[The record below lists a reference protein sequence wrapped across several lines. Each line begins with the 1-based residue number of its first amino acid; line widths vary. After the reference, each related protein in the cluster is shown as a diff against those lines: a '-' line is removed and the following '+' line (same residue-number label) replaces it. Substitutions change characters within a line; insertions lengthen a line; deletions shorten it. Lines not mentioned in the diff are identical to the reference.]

1 MTAATP
7 FRPLSAS
14 QPFSVSAFP
23 TPLHAAFSNALA
35 EGSALPADIQYMP
48 PGRHSIRAS
57 QGGKPVSV
65 EVAVSAST
73 AAVLQS
79 FLAAKLSAA
88 AEGREDRPFFDFN
101 HEDREASA
109 WPTEFYWAGD
119 DPQTGG
125 VRARVEW
132 SDAGKRAVEG
142 RTFRRFSPT
151 FHLDAAGQV
160 TGSEINMGGLVNR
173 AAFKR
178 IAPLFASAP
187 EDRAPAETHPSASL
201 RGHACGEAISALP
214 RSVFA
219 SAPGAPDC
227 VGIDTALGQPPMQTL
242 VSTLR
247 SLSLVEASATEEA
260 DLVSQVSRSVSALKA
275 QVSDLQASL
284 ATQARQR
291 AESLVD
297 AAVQAGRLPAK
308 DTDARGFWVDALV
321 RDEAKAVKALDA
333 LPVNPVLARLVTGGD
348 SAAPP
353 ALLITRQEQ
362 KLAAV
367 RAANPGADF
376 PTIYAKAKAEA
387 PELFR

>member
-1 MTAATP
+1 MSAVTAA
-7 FRPLSAS
+7 
-14 QPFSVSAFP
+14 
-23 TPLHAAFSNALA
+23 PLHAAFSNALA
-35 EGSALPADIQYMP
+35 EGSALPSDIQYMP
-48 PGRHSIRAS
+48 PGRHRIRAS

-65 EVAVSAST
+65 EVAVSAAT

-79 FLAAKLSAA
+79 FLAGKMTAA

-125 VRARVEW
+125 VRARIEW

-151 FHLDAAGQV
+151 FHLDASGHV

-178 IAPLFASAP
+178 IAPLFAAAPVDTAP
-187 EDRAPAETHPSASL
+187 E
-201 RGHACGEAISALP
+201 
-214 RSVFA
+214 
-219 SAPGAPDC
+219 
-227 VGIDTALGQPPMQTL
+227 QPPMQTL
-242 VSTLR
+242 ISTLR
-247 SLSLVEASATEEA
+247 SLDLVEASASEEA
-260 DLVSQVSRSVSALKA
+260 DLVSQVSRTVGSLKSEL
-275 QVSDLQASL
+275 SDLKSTI

-291 AESLVD
+291 AEAMVD
-297 AAVQAGRLPAK
+297 AAVHAGRLPAK
-308 DTDARGFWVDALV
+308 DTDARGFWVDALI

-333 LPVNPVLARLVTGGD
+333 LAVNPVLARLTPGGD
-348 SAAPP
+348 PVADP
-353 ALLITRQEQ
+353 ANLTTRQEQ

-367 RAANPGADF
+367 RASNPGADF
-376 PTIYAKAKAEA
+376 QAIYAKAKAEA

>member
-1 MTAATP
+1 MT
-7 FRPLSAS
+7 
-14 QPFSVSAFP
+14 Q
-23 TPLHAAFSNALA
+23 PLHAAFSNALA
-35 EGSALPADIQYMP
+35 DGSALPADIQYMP
-48 PGRHSIRAS
+48 PGRHRIRAS

-73 AAVLQS
+73 AAVLQT
-79 FLAAKLSAA
+79 FLAAKMTAA

-125 VRARVEW
+125 VRARIEW

-151 FHLDAAGQV
+151 FHLDASGHV

-178 IAPLFASAP
+178 IAPLFAAAP
-187 EDRAPAETHPSASL
+187 
-201 RGHACGEAISALP
+201 
-214 RSVFA
+214 V
-219 SAPGAPDC
+219 
-227 VGIDTALGQPPMQTL
+227 DTAHEQPLMQTL
-242 VSTLR
+242 ISTLR

-260 DLVSQVSRSVSALKA
+260 DLVSQVSRSVSALKS

-297 AAVQAGRLPAK
+297 AAVHAGRLPAK
-308 DTDARGFWVDALV
+308 DTDARGFWVDALI

-333 LPVNPVLARLVTGGD
+333 LAVNPVLARLTPGGD
-348 SAAPP
+348 PAADPSH
-353 ALLITRQEQ
+353 LITRQEQ

-376 PTIYAKAKAEA
+376 PSIYAKAKAES

>member
-1 MTAATP
+1 MTLA
-7 FRPLSAS
+7 
-14 QPFSVSAFP
+14 
-23 TPLHAAFSNALA
+23 PLHAAFSNALA
-35 EGSALPADIQYMP
+35 EDSALPADIQYMP
-48 PGRHSIRAS
+48 PGRHRIRAS

-73 AAVLQS
+73 AAVLQT
-79 FLAAKLSAA
+79 FLAAKMTAA

-125 VRARVEW
+125 VRARLEW

-151 FHLDAAGQV
+151 FHLDASGHV

-178 IAPLFASAP
+178 IAPLFAAAP
-187 EDRAPAETHPSASL
+187 
-201 RGHACGEAISALP
+201 
-214 RSVFA
+214 V
-219 SAPGAPDC
+219 
-227 VGIDTALGQPPMQTL
+227 DTAHGQPLMQTL
-242 VSTLR
+242 ISTLR

-260 DLVSQVSRSVSALKA
+260 DLVSQVSRSVSALKS

-297 AAVQAGRLPAK
+297 AAVHAGRLPAK
-308 DTDARGFWVDALV
+308 DTDARGFWVDALI

-333 LPVNPVLARLVTGGD
+333 LAVNPVLARLIPGGD
-348 SAAPP
+348 PAADPSN
-353 ALLITRQEQ
+353 LITRQEQ

-376 PTIYAKAKAEA
+376 PAIYAKAKAES
-387 PELFR
+387 PDLFR

>member
-1 MTAATP
+1 MTAAI
-7 FRPLSAS
+7 A
-14 QPFSVSAFP
+14 A
-23 TPLHAAFSNALA
+23 PLHAAFSNALA
-35 EGSALPADIQYMP
+35 EGSALPTDIQYMP
-48 PGRHSIRAS
+48 PGRHRIRAS
-57 QGGKPVSV
+57 QSGKPVSV
-65 EVAVSAST
+65 EVAVSAAT
-73 AAVLQS
+73 AAVLQT
-79 FLAAKLSAA
+79 FLAAKMTAA

-125 VRARVEW
+125 VRARLEW

-151 FHLDAAGQV
+151 FHLDASGHV

-178 IAPLFASAP
+178 IAPLFAAAP
-187 EDRAPAETHPSASL
+187 
-201 RGHACGEAISALP
+201 
-214 RSVFA
+214 V
-219 SAPGAPDC
+219 
-227 VGIDTALGQPPMQTL
+227 DTAHEQPLMQTL
-242 VSTLR
+242 ISTLR

-260 DLVSQVSRSVSALKA
+260 DLVSQVSRSVSALKS
-275 QVSDLQASL
+275 QVSDLQASI

-297 AAVQAGRLPAK
+297 AAVHAGRLPAK
-308 DTDARGFWVDALV
+308 DTDARGFWVDALI

-333 LPVNPVLARLVTGGD
+333 LAVNPVLARLTPGGD
-348 SAAPP
+348 PAADPSH
-353 ALLITRQEQ
+353 LITRQEQ

-376 PTIYAKAKAEA
+376 PSIYAKAKAES

>member
-1 MTAATP
+1 MTPA
-7 FRPLSAS
+7 
-14 QPFSVSAFP
+14 
-23 TPLHAAFSNALA
+23 PLHAAFSNALA
-35 EGSALPADIQYMP
+35 GGSALPADIQYMP
-48 PGRHSIRAS
+48 PGRHRIRAS

-65 EVAVSAST
+65 EVAVSAAT

-79 FLAAKLSAA
+79 FLAAKMTAA

-125 VRARVEW
+125 VRARLEW

-151 FHLDAAGQV
+151 FHLDAAGHV

-178 IAPLFASAP
+178 IAPLFAAAP
-187 EDRAPAETHPSASL
+187 
-201 RGHACGEAISALP
+201 
-214 RSVFA
+214 V
-219 SAPGAPDC
+219 
-227 VGIDTALGQPPMQTL
+227 DTATEPMPMQTL
-242 VSTLR
+242 ISTLR

-260 DLVSQVSRSVSALKA
+260 DLVTQVSRSVSALKS

-284 ATQARQR
+284 TTQARQR
-291 AESLVD
+291 AEALVD
-297 AAVQAGRLPAK
+297 AAVRAGRLPAK
-308 DTDARGFWVDALV
+308 DTDARGFWVDAIL

-333 LPVNPVLARLVTGGD
+333 LTINPVLARLTPGHEV
-348 SAAPP
+348 AANP
-353 ALLITRQEQ
+353 ANLITRQEQ

-367 RAANPGADF
+367 RAAHPSADF
-376 PTIYAKAKAEA
+376 QTIYAKAKAEA
-387 PELFR
+387 PELFRS

>member
-1 MTAATP
+1 MT
-7 FRPLSAS
+7 
-14 QPFSVSAFP
+14 Q
-23 TPLHAAFSNALA
+23 PLHAAFSNALA
-35 EGSALPADIQYMP
+35 DGSALPADIQYMP
-48 PGRHSIRAS
+48 PGRHRIRAS

-73 AAVLQS
+73 AAVLQT
-79 FLAAKLSAA
+79 FLAAKMTAA

-125 VRARVEW
+125 VRARIEW

-151 FHLDAAGQV
+151 FHLDASGHV

-178 IAPLFASAP
+178 IAPLFAA
-187 EDRAPAETHPSASL
+187 AA
-201 RGHACGEAISALP
+201 
-214 RSVFA
+214 V
-219 SAPGAPDC
+219 
-227 VGIDTALGQPPMQTL
+227 DTAHEQPLMQTL
-242 VSTLR
+242 ISTLR

-260 DLVSQVSRSVSALKA
+260 DLVSQVSRSVSALKS
-275 QVSDLQASL
+275 QVSDLQASI

-297 AAVQAGRLPAK
+297 SAVHAGRLPAK
-308 DTDARGFWVDALV
+308 DTDARGFWVDALI

-333 LPVNPVLARLVTGGD
+333 LAINPVLARLTPGGD
-348 SAAPP
+348 PAADPSR
-353 ALLITRQEQ
+353 LITRQEQ

-376 PTIYAKAKAEA
+376 PSIYAKAKAES

>member
-1 MTAATP
+1 MSAAI
-7 FRPLSAS
+7 A
-14 QPFSVSAFP
+14 A
-23 TPLHAAFSNALA
+23 PLHAAFSNALA

-48 PGRHSIRAS
+48 PGRHRIRAS

-65 EVAVSAST
+65 EVAVSAAT
-73 AAVLQS
+73 ASVLQS
-79 FLAAKLSAA
+79 FLAAKMTAA

-125 VRARVEW
+125 VRARLEW

-151 FHLDAAGQV
+151 FHLDASGHV

-178 IAPLFASAP
+178 IAPLFAAAP
-187 EDRAPAETHPSASL
+187 
-201 RGHACGEAISALP
+201 
-214 RSVFA
+214 V
-219 SAPGAPDC
+219 
-227 VGIDTALGQPPMQTL
+227 DTAHEQPLMQTL
-242 VSTLR
+242 ISTLR
-247 SLSLVEASATEEA
+247 SLSLVEASATEES
-260 DLVSQVSRSVSALKA
+260 DLVSQVSRSVSALKS

-297 AAVQAGRLPAK
+297 AAVHAGRLPAK
-308 DTDARGFWVDALV
+308 DTDARGFWVDALI

-333 LPVNPVLARLVTGGD
+333 LAVNPVLARLTPGGD
-348 SAAPP
+348 PAADTSH
-353 ALLITRQEQ
+353 LITRQEQ

-376 PTIYAKAKAEA
+376 PSIYAKAKAES

>member
-1 MTAATP
+1 MTAAVT
-7 FRPLSAS
+7 A
-14 QPFSVSAFP
+14 
-23 TPLHAAFSNALA
+23 PLHAAFSNALA
-35 EGSALPADIQYMP
+35 EGSTLPADIQYMP
-48 PGRHSIRAS
+48 PGRHRIRAS

-79 FLAAKLSAA
+79 FLAGKLTAA

-109 WPTEFYWAGD
+109 WPTEFYWAGN

-187 EDRAPAETHPSASL
+187 GS
-201 RGHACGEAISALP
+201 
-214 RSVFA
+214 
-219 SAPGAPDC
+219 PGC
-227 VGIDTALGQPPMQTL
+227 VGIDTALGQPLMQTL

-247 SLSLVEASATEEA
+247 SLSLVEAAATEEA
-260 DLVSQVSRSVSALKA
+260 DLVSQVSRSVGSLKSEI
-275 QVSDLQASL
+275 SDLKSSL

-308 DTDARGFWVDALV
+308 DVDARGFWVDALV

-333 LPVNPVLARLVTGGD
+333 LPINPVLARLVTGGD
-348 SAAPP
+348 SAAAP
-353 ALLITRQEQ
+353 AQLITRQEQ

>member
-1 MTAATP
+1 MTAAI
-7 FRPLSAS
+7 A
-14 QPFSVSAFP
+14 A
-23 TPLHAAFSNALA
+23 PLHAAFSNALA
-35 EGSALPADIQYMP
+35 EGSALPTDIQYMP
-48 PGRHSIRAS
+48 PGRHRIRAS
-57 QGGKPVSV
+57 QSGKPVSV
-65 EVAVSAST
+65 EVAVSAAT
-73 AAVLQS
+73 AAVLQT
-79 FLAAKLSAA
+79 FLAAKMTAA

-125 VRARVEW
+125 VRARLEW

-151 FHLDAAGQV
+151 FHLDASGHV

-178 IAPLFASAP
+178 IAPLFAAAP
-187 EDRAPAETHPSASL
+187 
-201 RGHACGEAISALP
+201 
-214 RSVFA
+214 V
-219 SAPGAPDC
+219 
-227 VGIDTALGQPPMQTL
+227 DTAHEQPLMQTL
-242 VSTLR
+242 ISTLR

-260 DLVSQVSRSVSALKA
+260 DLVSQVSRSVSALKS
-275 QVSDLQASL
+275 QVSDLQASI

-297 AAVQAGRLPAK
+297 AAVHAGRLPAK
-308 DTDARGFWVDALV
+308 DTDARGFWVDALI

-333 LPVNPVLARLVTGGD
+333 LTINPVLARLTPGHED
-348 SAAPP
+348 AANP
-353 ALLITRQEQ
+353 ANLITRQEQ

-367 RAANPGADF
+367 RAAHPSADF
-376 PTIYAKAKAEA
+376 QTIYAKAKAEA

>member
-1 MTAATP
+1 MT
-7 FRPLSAS
+7 
-14 QPFSVSAFP
+14 Q
-23 TPLHAAFSNALA
+23 PLHAAFSNALA

-48 PGRHSIRAS
+48 PGRHRIRAS

-65 EVAVSAST
+65 EVAVSAAT
-73 AAVLQS
+73 AAVLQA
-79 FLAAKLSAA
+79 FLAAKMTAA

-125 VRARVEW
+125 VRARLDW

-151 FHLDAAGQV
+151 FHLDASGRV

-178 IAPLFASAP
+178 IAPLFAAAP
-187 EDRAPAETHPSASL
+187 
-201 RGHACGEAISALP
+201 
-214 RSVFA
+214 V
-219 SAPGAPDC
+219 
-227 VGIDTALGQPPMQTL
+227 DTAHEQPLMQTL
-242 VSTLR
+242 ISTLR

-260 DLVSQVSRSVSALKA
+260 DLVSQVSRSVSALKS
-275 QVSDLQASL
+275 QVSDLQANL

-297 AAVQAGRLPAK
+297 AAVHAGRLPAK
-308 DTDARGFWVDALV
+308 DTDARGFWVDALI

-333 LPVNPVLARLVTGGD
+333 LAVNPVLARLTPGGD
-348 SAAPP
+348 PAADPSH
-353 ALLITRQEQ
+353 LITRQEQ

-376 PTIYAKAKAEA
+376 PSIYAKAKAES